1 MADKA
6 IDPKILVRAQAWLGD
21 ENIDADTKARIQRM
35 IESDPAELAE
45 SFYCD
50 LEFGTGGLRGIMG
63 VGTNRMNKYTVGM
76 ATQGL
81 ANYLK
86 KVFANDNEIRLAI
99 AYDCRN
105 NSSYFSNIVADVLSA
120 NGITVYLFKELRPT
134 PELSFAVRYLHC
146 HSGIMVTASHNP
158 KEYNGYKVYWNDG
171 AQLVPPHDKNVI
183 AEVQKIASIGEVKF
197 VGDPMKINMLDETM
211 DDEFLS
217 VSKSYSLAPEVIIP
231 QKNMKIVYTPLHGT
245 GITLM
250 PKSLRNYGFENLV
263 VVKEQAIT
271 DGNFPTVVSP
281 NPEEKAAMKM
291 ALDLAREI
299 NADLVLAT
307 DPDADRIGV
316 GVKDLDGNYIL
327 LNGNQTAALLTYYLI
342 KQWEAKGKLT
352 GNEYIVKTIVTS
364 ELMGDIARNAGV
376 EYFDVLTGFKWI
388 AEVIRNQEGKKT
400 FIGGGEES
408 YGFMIGDF
416 VRDKDAITS
425 CAIFAEC
432 AAWAASKGKSLYE
445 LLLDIY
451 LEYGLYKENLVNVVK
466 KGMSGQAEIK
476 AMMEE
481 YRANPPKEI
490 AGSKVKL
497 INDFELKQALDISTG
512 KITPIGLPKS
522 DVLQFFLEDG
532 TKISMRPSGTEPKIK
547 FYFSVR
553 AELNAVAD
561 FKKVEAKLDGRIEE
575 IIVAMGLR

>member
-1 MADKA
+1 MTNTT
-6 IDPKILVRAQAWLGD
+6 IDPSILKRAQAWLSD
-21 ENIDADTKARIQRM
+21 TNIDDETKKRISTM
-35 IESDPAELAE
+35 IENNPAELAE

-63 VGTNRMNKYTVGM
+63 DGTNRMNKYTVGM

-86 KVFANDNEIRLAI
+86 KVFAKDNEIRLAI
-99 AYDCRN
+99 AHDSRN
-105 NSSYFSNIVADVLSA
+105 NSDYFAKIAADVLSA
-120 NGITVYLFKELRPT
+120 NGITVFLFEHLRPT

-146 HSGIMVTASHNP
+146 HSGIVITASHNP

-183 AEVQKIASIGEVKF
+183 SEVQKIASIADVNF
-197 VGDPMKINMLDETM
+197 AGDAMKINMIGESIDK
-211 DDEFLS
+211 EFLK
-217 VSKSYSLAPEVIIP
+217 VSKSYSLAPEVIVP

-245 GITLM
+245 GITLV
-250 PKSLRNYGFENLV
+250 PQALKNYGFQNIHV
-263 VVKEQAIT
+263 VEEQAVS
-271 DGNFPTVVSP
+271 DGNFPTIVSP

-291 ALDLAREI
+291 AMDKAAAI

-342 KQWEAKGKLT
+342 KQWQAKGKLT
-352 GNEYIVKTIVTS
+352 GNEYIVKTIVTT
-364 ELMGDIARNAGV
+364 ELIGDIAKSAGV
-376 EYFDVLTGFKWI
+376 GYFDCLTGFKWI
-388 AEVIRNQEGKKT
+388 AEVIRNMEGKKT

-408 YGFMIGDF
+408 YGYMIGDF
-416 VRDKDAITS
+416 VRDKDAVTA
-425 CAIFAEC
+425 CCIFAEC

-451 LEYGLYKENLVNVVK
+451 LEYGLYKENLVNVVR

-476 AMMEE
+476 AMMEG

-497 INDFELKQALDISTG
+497 MNDFGLRQATDIHTG
-512 KITPIGLPKS
+512 KITPIELPKS

-532 TKISMRPSGTEPKIK
+532 SKVSMRPSGTEPKIK

-553 AELNAVAD
+553 ADLNAAAD

-575 IIVAMGLR
+575 IIVALGLR